1 MSAEMAFGK
10 DQIDSYLKEV
20 AKQYKKLNRKGMPAE
35 IILIGGASILI
46 NYGFRDSTYDVDA
59 LIQASSS
66 MKDAI
71 NYVTDTMSLPNGWL
85 NDDFRKT
92 TSYTP
97 RLVRF
102 SKYYRTFSNMFTIR
116 TVTGEYLVAMKL
128 KAFRQYKHDISDVV
142 GVLREHMRMD
152 DPLTLERIDKAV
164 FDLYDGWDNM
174 PENAKSMIQ
183 SILNN
188 EDMDALYEA
197 YAQEESAAKDVLLT
211 FDDKYPNVLKED
223 NLSDILNHL
232 MAKQK
237 EADSE

>member
-188 EDMDALYEA
+188 EDMDVLYEA